1 MTRANSKVICGLAL
15 RENASLARAAS
26 AARAVAGIKERVVTI
41 ESIRQGD
48 AVMFDRLDLA
58 ELLGIWRHAKGRIV
72 GIRTATGTVDV
83 EFDGHAV
90 LRDYLPTMFR
100 RAR

>member
-1 MTRANSKVICGLAL
+1 MDSKVIRGSAFERKTLQG
-15 RENASLARAAS
+15 RAAS
-26 AARAVAGIKERVVTI
+26 VVRASEKIEERAVTI

-58 ELLGIWRHAKGRIV
+58 ELLGIWRHARGRIV
-72 GIRTATGTVDV
+72 FIRTATGTVDV
-83 EFDGHAV
+83 EFEGHAV

-100 RAR
+100 RVH